1 VSAIFENQSQPERS
15 RITSLENQAYEL
27 ERTLVNW
34 RKLLER
40 ELAGEAT
47 ETEAEHAP
55 NDPSV
60 EDNNEYA
67 APSHTIPG
75 DAPGQRTEDLISHGR
90 RSQRPNRRPGR
101 VWVLTAGGAALAG
114 ALIALLVLVVFA
126 GTPSWPPSVA
136 TVQAEI
142 ATACQNP
149 DIASEP
155 NQVNFAC
162 APATRPVLWVFSLMS
177 SVNNPTFTDPKTGR
191 EGLEPIT
198 PTQGGEVAWSLN
210 LHHPYNPMNPVDSL
224 EVAAR
229 AINNIIGGATLT
241 GTSGNPEVQAGL
253 ESNAENCA
261 IYTGSSAV
269 VSRAGYPGMCAS
281 AVTTQA
287 GLGALVANIYQEWVV
302 GTSPA
307 TAEDAA
313 VLFEN
318 ADNPG
323 NPEVQAILKSL
334 TP

>member
-1 VSAIFENQSQPERS
+1 MSAIFENQSQNETS
-15 RITSLENQAYEL
+15 RITYLENQAQEL

-34 RKLLER
+34 RKLLED
-40 ELAGEAT
+40 EVASAAA
-47 ETEAEHAP
+47 ETDAQSGLE
-55 NDPSV
+55 DPPI
-60 EDNNEYA
+60 EDSDEY
-67 APSHTIPG
+67 
-75 DAPGQRTEDLISHGR
+75 DAPPHTVPDDTSGRRTEELISHGR
-90 RSQRPNRRPGR
+90 RSQRASRRPP
-101 VWVLTAGGAALAG
+101 VWVLVAGGAALAG
-114 ALIALLVLVVFA
+114 VLITLLVLVVF
-126 GTPSWPPSVA
+126 GGSPSWPPSVA
-136 TVQAEI
+136 TVQSQI
-142 ATACQNP
+142 AVACQNP

-162 APATRPVLWVFSLMS
+162 APATRQILWVFSLMG
-177 SVNNPTFTDPKTGR
+177 SVDNPSFTDSKTGR

-210 LHHPYNPMNPVDSL
+210 LHHPYNPLNAIDSL

-241 GTSGNPEVQAGL
+241 SSSGGPEVQAGL
-253 ESNAENCA
+253 ESNAQNCA

-269 VSRAGYPGMCAS
+269 VSRQGYPGMCAS
-281 AVTTQA
+281 PVTTQA
-287 GLGALVANIYQEWVV
+287 GLGALVANIYQEWFV
-302 GTSPA
+302 GSSPA
-307 TAEDAA
+307 TAQDAA

>member
-1 VSAIFENQSQPERS
+1 MSAVFESQSQPETN
-15 RITSLENQAYEL
+15 RIASLESQAHEL

-34 RKLLER
+34 RKLLEQ
-40 ELAGEAT
+40 ELAGETT
-47 ETEAEHAP
+47 ESEAKHDL

-60 EDNNEYA
+60 EDNDEYD
-67 APSHTIPG
+67 APSHRIPG

-90 RSQRPNRRPGR
+90 RGQRPRRR
-101 VWVLTAGGAALAG
+101 WWRWVLTAGGAGLAG
-114 ALIALLVLVVFA
+114 AVIALLVLVVFA

-142 ATACQNP
+142 ATACQNT

-162 APATRPVLWVFSLMS
+162 APASRQILWVFSLMS
-177 SVNNPTFTDPKTGR
+177 SVDDPTFTDPKTGR

-210 LHHPYNPMNPVDSL
+210 LHHPYNPLNPVDSL

-241 GTSGNPEVQAGL
+241 STSGSPEVQAGL

-281 AVTTQA
+281 PVTTQA
-287 GLGALVANIYQEWVV
+287 GLSALVANIYQEWVV

-307 TAEDAA
+307 TAQDAA

>member
-1 VSAIFENQSQPERS
+1 MDAVFENQSQIEAD
-15 RITSLENQAYEL
+15 RIADLESQAQEI

-34 RKLLER
+34 RRRVEQ
-40 ELAGEAT
+40 ELAGGT
-47 ETEAEHAP
+47 AEVEGDQDL
-55 NDPSV
+55 NVPSI
-60 EDNNEYA
+60 EDNDEYD
-67 APSHTIPG
+67 APPHTVPG
-75 DAPGQRTEDLISHGR
+75 DASGRRTEELISHGR
-90 RSQRPNRRPGR
+90 RSQQRRRLPR
-101 VWVLTAGGAALAG
+101 VWLLTAGAAGLAG
-114 ALIALLVLVVFA
+114 ALIALLVLVVFT
-126 GTPSWPPSVA
+126 GSPSWPPSVA

-162 APATRPVLWVFSLMS
+162 ASATRQILWVFALMG
-177 SVNNPTFTDPKTGR
+177 SVNNPSFSDPKTGR

-210 LHHPYNPMNPVDSL
+210 LHHPYNPLNPIDSL

-241 GTSGNPEVQAGL
+241 SSSGGAEVQAGL
-253 ESNAENCA
+253 ESSAQNCA
-261 IYTGSSAV
+261 LYTGSSAV
-269 VSRAGYPGMCAS
+269 VSRRGYPGMCAAS
-281 AVTTQA
+281 VTTQA
-287 GLGALVANIYQEWVV
+287 GMGALVANIYQEWVV

-307 TAEDAA
+307 TAQDAA

-318 ADNPG
+318 AGNPG

>member
-1 VSAIFENQSQPERS
+1 MSTIFENQSQPETS
-15 RITSLENQAYEL
+15 RIASLENQAHEL
-27 ERTLVNW
+27 ERTLVSW
-34 RKLLER
+34 RKLLDEER
-40 ELAGEAT
+40 AAGVT
-47 ETEAEHAP
+47 VTEAQNDHY
-55 NDPSV
+55 DPSI
-60 EDNNEYA
+60 EENNEYD
-67 APSHTIPG
+67 APSHTTPSE
-75 DAPGQRTEDLISHGR
+75 APGQRTEDLISHGR
-90 RSQRPNRRPGR
+90 RSQRSRRPGR
-101 VWVLTAGGAALAG
+101 AWVLTAGGACLAG
-114 ALIALLVLVVFA
+114 AVIALLVLVVFA

-162 APATRPVLWVFSLMS
+162 APATRQILWVFSLMS
-177 SVNNPTFTDPKTGR
+177 SVDDASFIDPKTGR

-198 PTQGGEVAWSLN
+198 PTQGGDVAWSLN
-210 LHHPYNPMNPVDSL
+210 LHHPYNPMNPIDSL

-253 ESNAENCA
+253 EGDAENCA

-269 VSRAGYPGMCAS
+269 ISRSGYPGMCAS
-281 AVTTQA
+281 PVTTQA

-307 TAEDAA
+307 TAQDAA

-323 NPEVQAILKSL
+323 NPEVQAIVKSL